1 MEQTKTGNVTDILKL
16 MNRASEGFA
25 YEIFIPSLDRN
36 VMFRQIN
43 TSQQKRLL
51 KAIIDSPAYNTEFI
65 FALKQIIEENCIE
78 KLNIGDFTIMD
89 KLIISLVMRSKSIG
103 NDFKITFNIP
113 KPDVKKDEETT
124 EVKEVPVTLTVNLAE
139 LAVEALKHA
148 KIAPITVTDDKGI
161 FDVVCS
167 LPTISDEFN
176 LENQLRKNNNQIDIN
191 NESELRETIGNVF
204 INELVKYIKIINIH
218 DLEAGTT
225 IEIDLKNIDV
235 KSRIQILGQLPSLVI
250 KKVIDYIGTVNKEIE
265 QVLLFKYN
273 LGDKVIEERLKI
285 DASFFTLS

>member
-1 MEQTKTGNVTDILKL
+1 
-16 MNRASEGFA
+16 
-25 YEIFIPSLDRN
+25 
-36 VMFRQIN
+36 
-43 TSQQKRLL
+43 
-51 KAIIDSPAYNTEFI
+51 
-65 FALKQIIEENCIE
+65 
-78 KLNIGDFTIMD
+78 
-89 KLIISLVMRSKSIG
+89 
-103 NDFKITFNIP
+103 
-113 KPDVKKDEETT
+113 
-124 EVKEVPVTLTVNLAE
+124 

-161 FDVVCS
+161 FDVLCS

-204 INELVKYIKIINIH
+204 INELVKYIKVINIH

-265 QVLLFKYN
+265 QILLFKYN
-273 LGDKVIEERLKI
+273 LNGKVIEERLKI